1 MNRDFSELLVRSSC
15 LIVCTKDRPNLVADL
30 MAMLSDV
37 QEKPGWIILVDGSH
51 DSKTSEV
58 TSNAASSLGVDIT
71 YVSANPGA
79 AHQKNVGL
87 RLARANKHLQ
97 YAFFLDDDIRVRK
110 DYFSTAIEILSAG
123 PWACIGGYDSGHVAR
138 EFSRL
143 ALLFGLATRKRG
155 FRLLRS
161 GNTSYGKPDE
171 HAESSDWVPG
181 GMMAIDLSKVTGEFN
196 DEFLIY
202 GDDLEFQRRCVAEGA
217 IAVSASLPVE
227 HLSSKIGKEPLASNY
242 ENYSHFR
249 WWMSNNDRR
258 VQKFFVLAASLA
270 VIAFCATNLDLAERR
285 QQAVGEIN
293 FLKNLILG
301 KSKIR
306 KRDDIFRPEW
316 MQTILRNSPVP
327 SGVIE
332 LPSA

>member
-1 MNRDFSELLVRSSC
+1 M
-15 LIVCTKDRPNLVADL
+15 T
-30 MAMLSDV
+30 MLSDIK
-37 QEKPGWIILVDGSH
+37 EKPGWVILVDGSQEPE
-51 DSKTSEV
+51 TREV
-58 TSNAASSLGVDIT
+58 ASNAAISLGVDFT

-87 RLARANKHLQ
+87 RLARANRDVK
-97 YAFFLDDDIRVRK
+97 YAFFLDDDIRVRR
-110 DYFSTAIEILSAG
+110 DYFSTAIEILSSG
-123 PWACIGGYDSGHVAR
+123 PWACIGGYDSGHVVR

-143 ALLFGLATRKRG
+143 ALLFGLATRKGG

-161 GNTSYGKPDE
+161 GNTSYGKPHE
-171 HAESSDWVPG
+171 HTEPAEWVPG
-181 GMMAIDLSKVTGEFN
+181 GMMVIDLSKVAGEFN

-227 HLSSKIGKEPLASNY
+227 HLSSTIGKESLASNY

-249 WWMSNNDRR
+249 WWMSSNDRR
-258 VQKFFVLAASLA
+258 VQKFFVLAASFA
-270 VIAFCATNLDLAERR
+270 VIAYCAANLDLTERR

-301 KSKIR
+301 KSKVR
-306 KRDDIFRPEW
+306 KRDYVSRGEW
-316 MQTILRNSPVP
+316 MQTTLRNSSVP